1 MTLLHP
7 WVLLFATAALLPVAG
22 LLAVERRANA
32 VRRAIGEPSPP
43 HGAAILRALC
53 LIAVPAL
60 LAVAAAE
67 PVAEQTRRRTE
78 KAGVEAYAVFDTSG
92 SMAASSR
99 PGARSR
105 LERAKRLALE
115 LRRSV
120 PGVRIGIA
128 SMTDRLLP
136 TLFPTGSDSVFA
148 ATVAESVGIERPPP
162 TVLAE
167 RASSLDSLGNLAD
180 GNFFTARRRLA
191 VVFTDGESAPPTQ
204 AVATKLQ
211 KAHIGVLFV
220 HTWRSGERIYIGT
233 SPDPNYTADSS
244 SARTLERASTLIGA
258 RVFGESDFPAVVS
271 AARRDLSPPAT
282 AKAVPIHEGART
294 PLAQWFVLVSLLPL
308 SALAV
313 RGSGRFER
321 LAGVHRLPRIA
332 TRRPLD
338 SGVDDARAARI
349 QTAETAAVDEAE
361 RNRLASGV

>member
-1 MTLLHP
+1 M
-7 WVLLFATAALLPVAG
+7 
-22 LLAVERRANA
+22 
-32 VRRAIGEPSPP
+32 
-43 HGAAILRALC
+43 
-53 LIAVPAL
+53 
-60 LAVAAAE
+60 
-67 PVAEQTRRRTE
+67 
-78 KAGVEAYAVFDTSG
+78 
-92 SMAASSR
+92 
-99 PGARSR
+99 
-105 LERAKRLALE
+105 
-115 LRRSV
+115 
-120 PGVRIGIA
+120 
-128 SMTDRLLP
+128 
-136 TLFPTGSDSVFA
+136 
-148 ATVAESVGIERPPP
+148 AESVGIERPPP

-191 VVFTDGESAPPTQ
+191 LVFTDGESAPPTQ